1 MLHKAVFILGGD
13 EGSNIHKINVQSNL
27 WTLVQKFTNDPL
39 KTLPQINTQ
48 KKLIF
53 TGFCDFYFSV
63 IVCRSAVSG
72 CIGVV

>member
-48 KKLIF
+48 NLIF
-53 TGFCDFYFSV
+53 TGFL
-63 IVCRSAVSG
+63 
-72 CIGVV
+72 